1 MTSTFSSSLTA
12 PTAEEQFLEKN
23 PWANAQH
30 PLHRLG
36 MSRQNSNRS
45 PLNESFLTPAQQR
58 NVTEAPVAGSAS
70 TIAEHPSAQASS
82 ALNTPHDM
90 LSSQTKV
97 EAANLVNLQN
107 HRQPSDSPLDTR
119 RPNPT
124 SEPMQVDHEDSRPHD
139 QESNTSPLAA
149 RTATAISPP
158 QTSLGPADTI
168 PRHSATSPPYHTQPP
183 GITAGAGLA
192 GAGRYS
198 LV

>member
-1 MTSTFSSSLTA
+1 MASAFSSSLTA

-45 PLNESFLTPAQQR
+45 PLNESYLTPAQQR
-58 NVTEAPVAGSAS
+58 GGTETAGVVGSAS

-82 ALNTPHDM
+82 VLNTPHDM
-90 LSSQTKV
+90 LSNQTKI
-97 EAANLVNLQN
+97 EATNLVNLQN
-107 HRQPSDSPLDTR
+107 HHHHLESPLDTR
-119 RPNPT
+119 HPNPT
-124 SEPMQVDHEDSRPHD
+124 SEPMQVDHEGPPPQD
-139 QESNTSPLAA
+139 QEPYTSPLAA
-149 RTATAISPP
+149 RAAT
-158 QTSLGPADTI
+158 
-168 PRHSATSPPYHTQPP
+168 ATSPAQASLSLVDNIPTHSTASQYHTQPP
-183 GITAGAGLA
+183 GITAGSGLG